1 MQSRGGPERERE
13 RARTWRWRQLS
24 RGGREGCGDADSGRE
39 CGRQGPESLRP
50 AWGAWLSPRGRSWV
64 AGGSQP
70 FACSRDR
77 SLRSHEQVSVPPVCS
92 RQEARG
98 GGGGPHAGSAS
109 RERPWPAWHVL
120 LSHLRDRRNTRTGAD
135 FKPSR
140 GAQSGTRLSPSPGV
154 RAPSSGA
161 GRGGGGGGGVRV
173 PACSACIH
181 ARRPR
186 VWVSRKKPHLLPL
199 PAQAVCG
206 TVVWGRPAPAPPWGV
221 VWLCVGEP
229 YFTERRPTADAC
241 APRSGFGWCLRRPA
255 GHSPE
260 RQWPDHRACL
270 LLIQR
275 VWPAAR
281 EKPPCSR
288 VSDAP
293 MRRCDRRCE
302 TLRSR

>member
-1 MQSRGGPERERE
+1 MPVPGTGPSGATSRS
-13 RARTWRWRQLS
+13 A
-24 RGGREGCGDADSGRE
+24 
-39 CGRQGPESLRP
+39 
-50 AWGAWLSPRGRSWV
+50 SPRSAAGRRREV
-64 AGGSQP
+64 A
-70 FACSRDR
+70 
-77 SLRSHEQVSVPPVCS
+77 
-92 RQEARG
+92 EA
-98 GGGGPHAGSAS
+98 AS

-120 LSHLRDRRNTRTGAD
+120 LSHLRDRRNARTGAD

-161 GRGGGGGGGVRV
+161 GRGLRV

-206 TVVWGRPAPAPPWGV
+206 TVVWGRPAPAPLWGV

-293 MRRCDRRCE
+293 MRQCDRRCE
-302 TLRSR
+302 TLRSRRSDRRLICILIASGGAAFHVLSKPTVISCPRPEQFRSLA